1 MQAQAFEGLKASIV
15 RFGEEVEKT
24 EGDLFAG
31 EGLCNVDLSLFPWA
45 WRYYVFE
52 HYRGPNFTVTPQSL
66 PAKEYTPFFRWLDAM
81 LDLDAVVKTLPDKD
95 RYLEHIGK
103 YADGSARSK
112 VAEAVR
118 RGVEAHEYDDV
129 KDLKE

>member
-1 MQAQAFEGLKASIV
+1 MPHLTPQQ
-15 RFGEEVEKT
+15 
-24 EGDLFAG
+24 
-31 EGLCNVDLSLFPWA
+31 GLCNVDLSLFPWA
-45 WRYYVFE
+45 WRYYVFQ
-52 HYRGPNFTVTPQSL
+52 HYRGPDFAVSPQHL
-66 PAKEYTPFFRWLDAM
+66 AAKEYTPFFRWLDAM
-81 LDLDAVVKTLPDKD
+81 CELDAVSDTLPDKD